1 MRHKLLLFFTLSF
14 IFYVISCSKDNDNDN
29 QGSIV
34 IEEPEE
40 DVFVEADPDLN
51 AGMIT
56 FEETGPSFKTE
67 NWQPE
72 DRTQPGNW
80 SYFGGV
86 GDINLS
92 VAYAD
97 NPSKGDTNNS
107 ARVIHVSEP
116 VGVQSWAGFYFML
129 KDKINFPSGKD
140 AISFQ
145 FYSPGP
151 GHNVLLKLED
161 ELTNETEGKKTT
173 GDLFAV
179 TQGTGWETVVFNVP
193 EKSGERS
200 GIYNTVTMILGYGK
214 TNESATSYYVDN
226 FDFSTPK
233 EVVIAAAPTDSP
245 SSPTYSAGEVMSI
258 FSDSYTSIDGINF
271 NPNWGQSTAVSTE
284 TIANNTVM
292 KYGNLNY
299 QGTEVPNI
307 NLSNKT
313 KLHLDYFTG
322 DATTLKFFLISP
334 DGNGDGAAEEKAFE
348 LDLTSLGQW
357 NSVNIDLSH
366 FSDVVDL
373 NNVFQFKVEGNG
385 SVYFDNIFFYG
396 GGSGSGDDNSAQFT
410 GSFGGATV
418 VNNVFNFPSGTE
430 AWAGFANENAAI
442 YPLSFPH
449 GGKITF
455 TGLTA
460 GTDVDIKF
468 KFEFKPH
475 PDTEPSYTTSNVT
488 VSGTEA
494 KEYTVDIPSQGADK
508 TFSSLLL
515 YLITQDNSVTLTNI
529 VVREYAA
536 PSGTNNSAAYTGTF
550 GGATSVNNVYTFPT
564 GTEAWAGF
572 ANENAGIYPLS
583 FSKGGKIK
591 FNGSTA
597 GVDVSINFKFEF
609 KPHPD
614 TEPSFSTSNITISG
628 TESTEY
634 SVDIPIQDAANT
646 FSSALMYLVTQDAGV
661 TLTDFV
667 ITSYE

>member
-1 MRHKLLLFFTLSF
+1 MDGNGRWAKAQGKTRQYGHKIGSSKVYDVFKQCIKLGCKSATFFAMSSENMLRSDKETEYISALLKS
-14 IFYVISCSKDNDNDN
+14 S
-29 QGSIV
+29 
-34 IEEPEE
+34 IEEHLS
-40 DVFVEADPDLN
+40 DL
-51 AGMIT
+51 
-56 FEETGPSFKTE
+56 
-67 NWQPE
+67 
-72 DRTQPGNW
+72 
-80 SYFGGV
+80 
-86 GDINLS
+86 
-92 VAYAD
+92 
-97 NPSKGDTNNS
+97 
-107 ARVIHVSEP
+107 
-116 VGVQSWAGFYFML
+116 
-129 KDKINFPSGKD
+129 
-140 AISFQ
+140 
-145 FYSPGP
+145 
-151 GHNVLLKLED
+151 
-161 ELTNETEGKKTT
+161 
-173 GDLFAV
+173 
-179 TQGTGWETVVFNVP
+179 
-193 EKSGERS
+193 
-200 GIYNTVTMILGYGK
+200 
-214 TNESATSYYVDN
+214 
-226 FDFSTPK
+226 
-233 EVVIAAAPTDSP
+233 
-245 SSPTYSAGEVMSI
+245 
-258 FSDSYTSIDGINF
+258 
-271 NPNWGQSTAVSTE
+271 
-284 TIANNTVM
+284 
-292 KYGNLNY
+292 
-299 QGTEVPNI
+299 
-307 NLSNKT
+307 LSNKT

-410 GSFGGATV
+410 GVFGGATV
-418 VNNVFNFPSGTE
+418 VDNVFNFPSAGTE
-430 AWAGFANENAAI
+430 SWAGFANENAAI
-442 YPLSFPH
+442 YPLAFPH

-488 VSGTEA
+488 ISGTEA
-494 KEYTVDIPSQGADK
+494 IEYTVDIPSQGTEK

-515 YLITQDNSVTLTNI
+515 YLVTQDNSVTLTNI

>member
-161 ELTNETEGKKTT
+161 DLTNETEGKKTT

-334 DGNGDGAAEEKAFE
+334 DGNGDGAAEEKAVE
-348 LDLTSLGQW
+348 LDLTNLGQW

-455 TGLTA
+455 TGQTA

-468 KFEFKPH
+468 KLEFKPH

-488 VSGTEA
+488 ISGTEA
-494 KEYTVDIPSQGADK
+494 
-508 TFSSLLL
+508 
-515 YLITQDNSVTLTNI
+515 
-529 VVREYAA
+529 R
-536 PSGTNNSAAYTGTF
+536 
-550 GGATSVNNVYTFPT
+550 
-564 GTEAWAGF
+564 
-572 ANENAGIYPLS
+572 IYC
-583 FSKGGKIK
+583 
-591 FNGSTA
+591 
-597 GVDVSINFKFEF
+597 
-609 KPHPD
+609 
-614 TEPSFSTSNITISG
+614 
-628 TESTEY
+628 
-634 SVDIPIQDAANT
+634 
-646 FSSALMYLVTQDAGV
+646 
-661 TLTDFV
+661 
-667 ITSYE
+667 